1 MGFLGLVAI
10 VGTLFIVSLATGEEE
25 LEAGEA
31 TETDIGTLDELG
43 LDEAEVDLEDEG
55 SADDGS
61 ADDSSADDA
70 AADVVE
76 DPAATAP
83 AVEPV
88 CPAEDGSSER
98 TLSFTEAPPVC
109 IDESATYT
117 ATLDTT
123 FGEIV
128 VDLDAERAPIT
139 VNNFVFLARYHY
151 YDGSTFHRVIS
162 DFVIQGGDPTG
173 NPPGT
178 GGPGYTIEEE
188 VPEAGEYQVGSL
200 AMAKRNEPGTTGA
213 QFFII
218 TGPDGAALPPDFS
231 LFGEVAELSLIHI

>member
-31 TETDIGTLDELG
+31 TETEIDTLDELG

-55 SADDGS
+55 SADDS
-61 ADDSSADDA
+61 TADDA

-83 AVEPV
+83 AAEPV

-109 IDESATYT
+109 IDESATCLLYT
-117 ATLDTT
+117 SPSPRDR
-123 FGEIV
+123 G
-128 VDLDAERAPIT
+128 
-139 VNNFVFLARYHY
+139 
-151 YDGSTFHRVIS
+151 
-162 DFVIQGGDPTG
+162 
-173 NPPGT
+173 
-178 GGPGYTIEEE
+178 
-188 VPEAGEYQVGSL
+188 
-200 AMAKRNEPGTTGA
+200 
-213 QFFII
+213 
-218 TGPDGAALPPDFS
+218 
-231 LFGEVAELSLIHI
+231 

>member
-31 TETDIGTLDELG
+31 TETEIDTLDELG

-61 ADDSSADDA
+61 ADDA
-70 AADVVE
+70 AADVEVE

-139 VNNFVFLARYHY
+139 VNNFVFLARYPVSYTHL
-151 YDGSTFHRVIS
+151 TL
-162 DFVIQGGDPTG
+162 PTT
-173 NPPGT
+173 P
-178 GGPGYTIEEE
+178 Y
-188 VPEAGEYQVGSL
+188 V
-200 AMAKRNEPGTTGA
+200 
-213 QFFII
+213 
-218 TGPDGAALPPDFS
+218 
-231 LFGEVAELSLIHI
+231 